1 MKPRITALLACLLF
15 AFHAPIAAL
24 GLQPKPPGPVVTT
37 GNANLRAK
45 PSMNAEILVS
55 LKKDTVLVSLGDSVD
70 PKAPADEP
78 KEWVSVAAPA
88 GTKVWV
94 FAALVDPTTKTIR
107 PAKANLRAGPGRN
120 YAEVGYALQGTAVQE
135 LRSADG
141 WIQIAAPE
149 GAVIGYIAKSLTK
162 SAPEQSVAPTPV
174 AKVPATNSTPAIA
187 GSSTPR
193 RPVPLPSGSSKPSIA
208 PGRSVPSDAN
218 VAPQPL
224 NPKPA
229 PVRRP
234 SQVDTVAQAVPD
246 TLPQPEPTPT
256 PPAAEPIAIPSTPE
270 PPAIVP
276 SQPEITHT
284 DKPRVVIREGIVGLA
299 TSPQAPGDYQLN
311 NFRKGEG
318 MIGFLHTDNPEIKL
332 SSWRWRRVLIT
343 GEEYIDARW
352 PKSALIKVTAIQPA
366 Y

>member
-15 AFHAPIAAL
+15 AFHVPLVAL
-24 GLQPKPPGPVVTT
+24 SLQPKPPGPVVTT

-55 LKKDTVLVSLGDSVD
+55 LKKDAVLVSLGESVD

-88 GTKVWV
+88 GTKVWI
-94 FAALVDPTTKTIR
+94 FAALVDPTTKTVR

-149 GAVIGYIAKSLTK
+149 GAVVGYIAKSLTK
-162 SAPEQSVAPTPV
+162 PAPEKPVAPTPI
-174 AKVPATNSTPAIA
+174 AKATATNSTQAIA
-187 GSSTPR
+187 GNSSAR
-193 RPVPLPSGSSKPSIA
+193 RPVPLPSDSSKPSIA

-234 SQVDTVAQAVPD
+234 SPVDTVAQAVPE
-246 TLPQPEPTPT
+246 TSPQPEPTPV
-256 PPAAEPIAIPSTPE
+256 PLAAEPVAVPSIPE
-270 PPAIVP
+270 PPASLP

-332 SSWRWRRVLIT
+332 SSWRWRRVLVT